1 MIMAMGKQQKVKFVE
16 AGAKELSSYKLVG
29 VVPLASIPDRLVQKS
44 RNGMRQSVRFI
55 MGRKTL
61 LSRILESNA
70 KTKHL
75 SKELTGTSA
84 ILLSNDDPFA
94 IYKSFKANT
103 IKLAAKPNQT
113 SPEDIPIHAA
123 ETSLQPGQT
132 VTELKQAGIDVQIQK
147 GKVVIAKDK
156 ILVKKGE
163 KITPSVAKA
172 LKILDIMPFSAT
184 ILPSV
189 MFADNLN
196 YTQKVL
202 SIDQQSVL
210 NDILHSFRAAFEISM
225 KGKLVNAYT
234 IRPLLTEA
242 FRNAM
247 ALGVEAKIPE
257 KGIIERV
264 VANAALGAAALNN
277 MVKLPEKS
285 AGAAPPASA

>member
-1 MIMAMGKQQKVKFVE
+1 MTLAKQQKVKFVE
-16 AGAKELSSYKLVG
+16 AGAKDLSSCKLVG
-29 VVPLASIPDRLVQKS
+29 VVQLSNIPDRLVQRS
-44 RNGMRQSVRFI
+44 RNGMRQKVRFI

-61 LSRILESNA
+61 LARILESNP

-75 SKELTGTSA
+75 AKELTGTSA
-84 ILLSNDDPFA
+84 ILLSNDDPFT
-94 IYKSFKANT
+94 IYKGFKANT
-103 IKLAAKPNQT
+103 IRLAAKPNQI
-113 SPEDIPIHAA
+113 SPEDIPIAAA

-163 KITPSVAKA
+163 KISPSVAKA

-184 ILPSV
+184 ITPSV

-202 SIDQQSVL
+202 SIDSQSVL

-234 IRPLLTEA
+234 IRPLITEA
-242 FRNAM
+242 FRNAL
-247 ALGVEAKIPE
+247 ALGMEAEIPE
-257 KGIIERV
+257 KGIIEKI
-264 VANAALGAAALNN
+264 VANAALGAATLNS
-277 MVKLPEKS
+277 MVKSPEKT
-285 AGAAPPASA
+285 AEAAPAPAPST